1 MPAPAK
7 GPRLWLRK
15 ARRGKRGR
23 ITHPAVWIVLD
34 GKHQESTGCG
44 PDDRSGAERSLE
56 AYLNRKYLT
65 AAQKGVRD
73 PNQIPI
79 ADVLALYG
87 NAIAPAHARPRETA
101 QRIERLL
108 SFFGDKMLSAI
119 DGNLCR
125 AYAKRRTTDA
135 AARRD
140 LEELRAAINHHRS
153 EGRCEK
159 VVNVVLPNKS
169 VAWMQ

>member
-15 ARRGKRGR
+15 ARRGKQGR
-23 ITHPAVWIVLD
+23 ITHPAVWIVID

-56 AYLNRKYLT
+56 AYLNRKYL
-65 AAQKGVRD
+65 AAAEKGVRD

-87 NAIAPAHARPRETA
+87 NAIAHRTLGRAKQRRGSSACCHSLATKCSA
-101 QRIERLL
+101 Q
-108 SFFGDKMLSAI
+108 STGT
-119 DGNLCR
+119 
-125 AYAKRRTTDA
+125 YAGPMRRSNN
-135 AARRD
+135 RRGG
-140 LEELRAAINHHRS
+140 S
-153 EGRCEK
+153 T
-159 VVNVVLPNKS
+159 
-169 VAWMQ
+169 